1 MCCSW
6 KQCSLTALS
15 LCRLCCV
22 SSVCGQPPLNTR
34 IVGGQPAPE
43 GAWPWQVS
51 IHRGFGHICGGSLI
65 NNLWVLSAAHCF
77 QSGSA
82 SDNTVYI
89 GRQTQE
95 NANANEVR
103 RTIVEVINHESY
115 NPSTNDND
123 IALLK
128 MASTVTFTNYIRPV
142 CLAASGSTFHAGTDS
157 WITGWGSIGSGISL
171 PSPQNLME
179 VEMPVVGNRKCK
191 CDYAG
196 VFLIN
201 DNMICA
207 GLEAGG
213 KDSCQ
218 GDSGGPM
225 VSKQNSRW
233 IQSGV
238 VSFGRGCALP
248 NNPGVYARVSRYQ
261 SWINSKITENQP
273 GFITFTSSGT
283 DSDLSASCSLVPP
296 LTTTP
301 LLRRLL
307 PLLRR
312 LRRLLPLLRRLLPLL
327 RRLLPLLR

>member
-1 MCCSW
+1 CNTPPSVCVTS
-6 KQCSLTALS
+6 
-15 LCRLCCV
+15 CCV
-22 SSVCGQPPLNTR
+22 SSVCGQPPLNPR
-34 IVGGQPAPE
+34 IVGGQAAPE

-51 IHRGFGHICGGSLI
+51 IHRGGGHICGGSLI

-77 QSGSA
+77 RRGSA

-95 NANANEVR
+95 NTNANEVR

-115 NPSTNDND
+115 DDSTNDND

-142 CLAASGSTFHAGTDS
+142 CLAASGSTFHAV
-157 WITGWGSIGSGISL
+157 SL
-171 PSPQNLME
+171 PWPQNLME
-179 VEMPVVGNRKCK
+179 VEVPVVGNRKCK

-196 VFLIN
+196 VFLIT

-218 GDSGGPM
+218 
-225 VSKQNSRW
+225 VLNSRW

-248 NNPGVYARVSRYQ
+248 NNPGVYTRVSRYQ

-296 LTTTP
+296 
-301 LLRRLL
+301 
-307 PLLRR
+307 
-312 LRRLLPLLRRLLPLL
+312 
-327 RRLLPLLR
+327 

>member
-1 MCCSW
+1 CNTPPSVCVTS
-6 KQCSLTALS
+6 
-15 LCRLCCV
+15 CCV
-22 SSVCGQPPLNTR
+22 SSVCGQPPLNPR
-34 IVGGQPAPE
+34 IVGGQAAPE

-77 QSGSA
+77 RRSVPRA
-82 SDNTVYI
+82 AMKDTKDTKDI
-89 GRQTQE
+89 T
-95 NANANEVR
+95 A

-115 NPSTNDND
+115 DDSTNDND

-157 WITGWGSIGSGISL
+157 WITGWGSIGSGSKRT
-171 PSPQNLME
+171 NLME
-179 VEMPVVGNRKCK
+179 VEVPVVGNRKCK

-218 GDSGGPM
+218 
-225 VSKQNSRW
+225 VLNSRW

-248 NNPGVYARVSRYQ
+248 NNPGVYTRVSRYQ

-273 GFITFTSSGT
+273 GFITFTSVYFTFSHHALFLSLRPRLVLSIGT
-283 DSDLSASCSLVPP
+283 RAVM
-296 LTTTP
+296 
-301 LLRRLL
+301 
-307 PLLRR
+307 
-312 LRRLLPLLRRLLPLL
+312 
-327 RRLLPLLR
+327 

>member
-1 MCCSW
+1 LKLGCKYC
-6 KQCSLTALS
+6 LS
-15 LCRLCCV
+15 GACLQLAFCCV
-22 SSVCGQPPLNTR
+22 SSVCGQPPLNPR

-51 IHRGFGHICGGSLI
+51 IHRGRGHICGGSLI

-82 SDNTVYI
+82 SDNTVFI
-89 GRQTQE
+89 GRQSQE

-115 NPSTNDND
+115 DDSTNDND

-157 WITGWGSIGSGISL
+157 WVTGWGDINFGISL

-179 VEMPVVGNRKCK
+179 VEVPVVGNRKCN
-191 CDYAG
+191 CNYAEII
-196 VFLIN
+196 LIT

-213 KDSCQ
+213 KGSCQ

-238 VSFGRGCALP
+238 VSFGKRGCTPP
-248 NNPGVYARVSRYQ
+248 NSPTVYARVSRYQ

-273 GFITFTSSGT
+273 GFMTFTSSGT
-283 DSDLSASCSLVPP
+283 DSDLSHTAVASKQHYCAGRGLC
-296 LTTTP
+296 
-301 LLRRLL
+301 
-307 PLLRR
+307 
-312 LRRLLPLLRRLLPLL
+312 
-327 RRLLPLLR
+327 

>member
-1 MCCSW
+1 D
-6 KQCSLTALS
+6 
-15 LCRLCCV
+15 CCV
-22 SSVCGQPPLNTR
+22 SSVCGQPPLNPR
-34 IVGGQPAPE
+34 IVGGQAAPE

-77 QSGSA
+77 R

-95 NANANEVR
+95 NTNANEVR

-115 NPSTNDND
+115 DDSTNDND

-157 WITGWGSIGSGISL
+157 WITGWGSIGSGSKRT
-171 PSPQNLME
+171 NLME
-179 VEMPVVGNRKCK
+179 VEVPVVGNRKCK

-213 KDSCQ
+213 KDSWRLW
-218 GDSGGPM
+218 GPM

-248 NNPGVYARVSRYQ
+248 NNPGVYTRVSRYQ

-283 DSDLSASCSLVPP
+283 DSDLSASSWSL
-296 LTTTP
+296 LTSA
-301 LLRRLL
+301 RLEL
-307 PLLRR
+307 YMPFSHGTFVVMAAILNT
-312 LRRLLPLLRRLLPLL
+312 
-327 RRLLPLLR
+327 

>member
-1 MCCSW
+1 FWDSGFPC
-6 KQCSLTALS
+6 LTGQRAVFLS
-15 LCRLCCV
+15 KLDCCV
-22 SSVCGQPPLNTR
+22 TSVCGQPPLNTR
-34 IVGGQPAPE
+34 IV
-43 GAWPWQVS
+43 S
-51 IHRGFGHICGGSLI
+51 IHRGGGHICGGSLI

-103 RTIVEVINHESY
+103 RTIVELINHESY

-179 VEMPVVGNRKCK
+179 VEMPVIGNRKCK

-238 VSFGRGCALP
+238 VSFGRGCARP

-283 DSDLSASCSLVPP
+283 DSDLSASCSSKLAC
-296 LTTTP
+296 
-301 LLRRLL
+301 
-307 PLLRR
+307 
-312 LRRLLPLLRRLLPLL
+312 
-327 RRLLPLLR
+327 

>member
-1 MCCSW
+1 M
-6 KQCSLTALS
+6 A
-15 LCRLCCV
+15 
-22 SSVCGQPPLNTR
+22 GQYPQRRRPHLWR
-34 IVGGQPAPE
+34 VPHQQPVGAD
-43 GAWPWQVS
+43 
-51 IHRGFGHICGGSLI
+51 
-65 NNLWVLSAAHCF
+65 
-77 QSGSA
+77 
-82 SDNTVYI
+82 DNTVYI

-103 RTIVEVINHESY
+103 RTIVELINHESY

-179 VEMPVVGNRKCK
+179 VEMPVIGNRKCK

-238 VSFGRGCALP
+238 VSFGRGCARP

-283 DSDLSASCSLVPP
+283 DSDLSASCSSTDLNVSFSY
-296 LTTTP
+296 LTVSATTVAFLRGCHVM
-301 LLRRLL
+301 LL
-307 PLLRR
+307 
-312 LRRLLPLLRRLLPLL
+312 
-327 RRLLPLLR
+327 

>member
-1 MCCSW
+1 IHG
-6 KQCSLTALS
+6 LT
-15 LCRLCCV
+15 CNTPP
-22 SSVCGQPPLNTR
+22 SVCLLCDLSVWAAASEHSDR
-34 IVGGQPAPE
+34 GGQAAPE

-51 IHRGFGHICGGSLI
+51 IHRGGGHICGGSLI

-103 RTIVEVINHESY
+103 RTIVELINHESY

-179 VEMPVVGNRKCK
+179 VEMPVIGNRKCK

-238 VSFGRGCALP
+238 VSFGRGCARP

-283 DSDLSASCSLVPP
+283 DSDLSASCSSVPP
-296 LTTTP
+296 LTTTPPPTTTTP

-312 LRRLLPLLRRLLPLL
+312 LLRLLRRLLPLL
-327 RRLLPLLR
+327 RPPNVRVH

>member
-1 MCCSW
+1 CN
-6 KQCSLTALS
+6 TPP
-15 LCRLCCV
+15 
-22 SSVCGQPPLNTR
+22 SVCLLCDLSVWAAASEHSDR
-34 IVGGQPAPE
+34 GGQAAPE

-51 IHRGFGHICGGSLI
+51 IHRGGGHICGGSLI

-77 QSGSA
+77 QRSVPRAAMKDTKDTKDITAQYYS
-82 SDNTVYI
+82 NL
-89 GRQTQE
+89 
-95 NANANEVR
+95 
-103 RTIVEVINHESY
+103 INHESY

-157 WITGWGSIGSGISL
+157 WITGWGSIGSGSKRT
-171 PSPQNLME
+171 NLME
-179 VEMPVVGNRKCK
+179 VEMPVIGNRKCK

-238 VSFGRGCALP
+238 VSFGRGCARP

-283 DSDLSASCSLVPP
+283 DSDLSLVCPLDPVHSLYK
-296 LTTTP
+296 LYKSADQTRHSNIT
-301 LLRRLL
+301 
-307 PLLRR
+307 
-312 LRRLLPLLRRLLPLL
+312 
-327 RRLLPLLR
+327 